1 LKLLRKENDTVQIL
15 CFPGEDVEKGEY
27 LAIEDLKTGRSILVQ
42 VLDTQFVDFPGLLE
56 DMLRNE
62 TVENQIFGDDV
73 DPLRLESQINLLRDA
88 RLIIGK
94 IRCLFEK
101 DNVKFN
107 VSWVPSR
114 VYSRI
119 YKVEPEK
126 LCRILGLG
134 FRRPIVIGKIGE
146 SYELQVNAEDFDGR
160 LTIIIGRKGT
170 GKSHLAKILLLGL
183 VEHGAP
189 CLVFDVNGEYAG
201 LGLNSDGKPNI
212 YDGKIKVLKPGE
224 NFKVTFKHAGKH
236 AISNILIYVLLT
248 PETSIREFFRIWD
261 ILEETGELTIRG
273 FRKILERDRN
283 IHESVREALLSR
295 IGSMERTGFFTD
307 FEGEAGRLEDLF
319 ADMEGG
325 GAVIVDLSEL
335 TPLERRMI
343 VELILGRLTELL
355 RCWRLKALF
364 LFAEEAHL
372 YLRETYWED
381 VVTRMRHIGLFTF
394 FITNQPDSIKD
405 EIYRQADSIFLF
417 NFVNEYDLNV
427 IARVAKIDGET
438 VKSIAQF
445 LQPHHC
451 MTIGYVTRD
460 IPLIVK
466 VRSLN
471 VKAMGETRSFFT
483 AMNRRLEALE
493 TTHNF

>member
-1 LKLLRKENDTVQIL
+1 
-15 CFPGEDVEKGEY
+15 
-27 LAIEDLKTGRSILVQ
+27 
-42 VLDTQFVDFPGLLE
+42 
-56 DMLRNE
+56 
-62 TVENQIFGDDV
+62 
-73 DPLRLESQINLLRDA
+73 
-88 RLIIGK
+88 
-94 IRCLFEK
+94 
-101 DNVKFN
+101 
-107 VSWVPSR
+107 
-114 VYSRI
+114 
-119 YKVEPEK
+119 
-126 LCRILGLG
+126 
-134 FRRPIVIGKIGE
+134 
-146 SYELQVNAEDFDGR
+146 
-160 LTIIIGRKGT
+160 
-170 GKSHLAKILLLGL
+170 
-183 VEHGAP
+183 
-189 CLVFDVNGEYAG
+189 
-201 LGLNSDGKPNI
+201 
-212 YDGKIKVLKPGE
+212 
-224 NFKVTFKHAGKH
+224 
-236 AISNILIYVLLT
+236 
-248 PETSIREFFRIWD
+248 
-261 ILEETGELTIRG
+261 
-273 FRKILERDRN
+273 
-283 IHESVREALLSR
+283 
-295 IGSMERTGFFTD
+295 
-307 FEGEAGRLEDLF
+307 
-319 ADMEGG
+319 
-325 GAVIVDLSEL
+325 
-335 TPLERRMI
+335 MI

-381 VVTRMRHIGLFTF
+381 VVTRMRHIGLFPF

-483 AMNRRLEALE
+483 AMNRGLEALE